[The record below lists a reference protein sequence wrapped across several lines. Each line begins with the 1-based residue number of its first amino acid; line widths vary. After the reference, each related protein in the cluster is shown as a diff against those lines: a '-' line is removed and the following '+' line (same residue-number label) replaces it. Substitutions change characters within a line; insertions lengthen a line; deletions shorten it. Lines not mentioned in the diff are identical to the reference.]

1 MVDVQF
7 EPRRLT
13 REYRQTIHATPEKVF
28 PLLCPVRESDWL
40 DGWRYR
46 MVFSESGLVE
56 EGAVFSTPLQGEE
69 DTVWVVTR
77 RDSETHLIDF
87 VRFTP
92 GSRICVLKISV
103 KPKNDITS
111 YVDIQYTYT
120 GLTPGGNDFI
130 DGFTEEAFTEA
141 MQFWEKSMNYY
152 LEAGQRHK
160 KI

>member
-1 MVDVQF
+1 
-7 EPRRLT
+7 
-13 REYRQTIHATPEKVF
+13 
-28 PLLCPVRESDWL
+28 
-40 DGWRYR
+40 

-77 RDSETHLIDF
+77 RDSETHLVDF